1 MRRAACALPLVLAL
15 HAPDAFAQA
24 PPCPDAV
31 PAAMKLTGV
40 PSAAVAGRTYTVG
53 LREVGDGALELA
65 GTTLTVLDR
74 RGRGWSARYQYVRGL
89 SQQLTFGLLG
99 PYTVTAAY
107 TEQHAERCLR
117 TLRASVPVIRRF
129 YAVVGCTRRAA
140 RPTSLL
146 LRCGGDRMRIRG
158 LRWRSW
164 NRDTA
169 VGRGS
174 LRGAPARVTLSRPVQ
189 CDELDAYIYTRAR
202 VVTPTRTY
210 PRIPIACPLPQN

>member
-117 TLRASVPVIRRF
+117 TLTASVPVIRRF

-146 LRCGGDRMRIRG
+146 LRCGGDRRV
-158 LRWRSW
+158 
-164 NRDTA
+164 A
-169 VGRGS
+169 VRCAARRRGS
-174 LRGAPARVTLSRPVQ
+174 RSRAPSSATSWTPTSTHAPASSRR
-189 CDELDAYIYTRAR
+189 RAR
-202 VVTPTRTY
+202 TRGSRSPAHY
-210 PRIPIACPLPQN
+210 PKTKPQLKGLTL